1 LIINSTIIGDVED
14 PEDIAIILPSQR
26 LIEGEI

>member
-1 LIINSTIIGDVED
+1 MINSTITGDVED
-14 PEDIAIILPSQR
+14 PENIAIILPSQR